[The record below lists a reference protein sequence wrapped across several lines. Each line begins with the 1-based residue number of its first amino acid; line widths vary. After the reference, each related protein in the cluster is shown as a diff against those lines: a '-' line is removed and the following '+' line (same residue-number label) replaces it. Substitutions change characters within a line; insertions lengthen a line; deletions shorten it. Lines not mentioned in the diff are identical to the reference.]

1 MIFLTVG
8 TSFPFDRLV
17 RAIDEMLGQ
26 GLIEDEI
33 FAQICQ
39 GGYAPKNMEYVE
51 VLAKDEYDRHI
62 QESSG
67 LISHAGMG
75 TISMALDH
83 NKPLLVMPRRGCLG
97 ELVNEHQLAAAKKFE
112 QLGYVLAAYM
122 AEQLPEKIK
131 ALNSFV
137 PQERQSQ
144 AQAVAERISR
154 FLNEL
159 C

>member
-26 GLIEDEI
+26 GLIEDDI
-33 FAQICQ
+33 FAQICR
-39 GGYAPKNMEYVE
+39 GGYSPKNMEYAE
-51 VLAKDEYDRHI
+51 VLDKDEYDRHI
-62 QESSG
+62 HQASG

-83 NKPLLVMPRRGCLG
+83 NKPLLVMPRRGSLG

-112 QLGYVLAAYM
+112 ELGYVLAAYE
-122 AEQLPEKIK
+122 AEQLPEKMK
-131 ALNSFV
+131 ALRSFV
-137 PQERQSQ
+137 PQERHSQ
-144 AQAVAERISR
+144 AHAVAERIAE
-154 FLNEL
+154 FLNES